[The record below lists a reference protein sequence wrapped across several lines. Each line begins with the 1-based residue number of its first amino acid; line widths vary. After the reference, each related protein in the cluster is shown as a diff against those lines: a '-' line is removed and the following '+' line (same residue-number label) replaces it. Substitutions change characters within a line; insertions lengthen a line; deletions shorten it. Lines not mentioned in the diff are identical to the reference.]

1 LDSDN
6 SLFAEL
12 RERAQ
17 SRTRTHSINLEETM
31 TPEQQTRYSR
41 QIKLPQVGEAGQ
53 ERLLK
58 SRALIIGIGGL
69 GSPVS
74 MYLAAAGVGGLV
86 LTDYDQVDSSNLQRQ
101 IVHTQANLGE
111 LKATSARETLL
122 RLNPEVSILA
132 LDYELDGDELIAQA
146 EQVDVL
152 VDCTDNFPSRFEIN
166 RVSLATGTPLV
177 SGAAI
182 RWEGQVSTFIPKH
195 PSSPCYQCLYPDT
208 GIEAATCEM
217 EGVIAP
223 LVGIVGSI
231 QALEVL
237 NLLLKTGDGLNGR
250 LLILDSVA
258 MEWQAISLPRNPDCP
273 ACSRQ

>member
-1 LDSDN
+1 
-6 SLFAEL
+6 
-12 RERAQ
+12 
-17 SRTRTHSINLEETM
+17 M

-53 ERLLK
+53 ERLLQ
-58 SRALIIGIGGL
+58 SRVLIIGMGGL

-74 MYLAAAGVGGLV
+74 MYLAAAGVGHLV
-86 LTDYDQVDSSNLQRQ
+86 LTDYDQVDTSNLQRQ
-101 IVHTQANLGE
+101 IVHAQANIGE

-132 LDYELDGDELIAQA
+132 LDYELDGDELIAQVERA
-146 EQVDVL
+146 DVL
-152 VDCTDNFPSRFEIN
+152 VDCTDNFPSRFEHN

-208 GIEAATCEM
+208 GIDAATCAM

-223 LVGIVGSI
+223 LVGVVGSV

-237 NLLLKTGDGLNGR
+237 NLLLKTGDGLSGR
-250 LLILDSVA
+250 LLVLDGVA
-258 MEWQAISLPRNPDCP
+258 TEWQTIGLPRNPDCP
-273 ACSRQ
+273 ACSKK